1 MSWFLFGISIGWGE
15 PHRNLR
21 SLNVLVQR
29 VAAPSRLLLATFRS
43 AVRRFRSAG
52 FYSQRFTGV
61 QRAFHERATRVPR
74 PWNAGHVCFGNV
86 FGLFPFRCGLF
97 SFFFG
102 WLSVAVEWRQ
112 LTFSERNL
120 DLGLAR
126 FVAAALRFYLEAAAS
141 RRSLLFISMGTN
153 TLLTRAS
160 NVQYVT

>member
-1 MSWFLFGISIGWGE
+1 MGHDGDGCYLGLVSVGESPIGVFAASE
-15 PHRNLR
+15 
-21 SLNVLVQR
+21 VQR
-29 VAAPSRLLLATFRS
+29 VAAPPRLLLATFRS
-43 AVRRFRSAG
+43 
-52 FYSQRFTGV
+52 
-61 QRAFHERATRVPR
+61 
-74 PWNAGHVCFGNV
+74 AGHVCFGNV